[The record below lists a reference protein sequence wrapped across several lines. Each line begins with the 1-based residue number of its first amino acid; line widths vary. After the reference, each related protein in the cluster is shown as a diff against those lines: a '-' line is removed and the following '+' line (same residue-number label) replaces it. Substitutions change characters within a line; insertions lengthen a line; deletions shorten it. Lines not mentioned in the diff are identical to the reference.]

1 MSAVFENRF
10 QLISQSEHFTMT
22 QSQSE
27 FTTASNLFVSIMVP
41 INTLRVGAN
50 LVVTAIEILMSGLRP
65 LSLAILVL
73 G

>member
-1 MSAVFENRF
+1 
-10 QLISQSEHFTMT
+10 MT